1 MKIRI
6 FAVTFLAALVA
17 ASLTSLGRT
26 PQAKVTCRVLDE
38 SGNVVTGAVVNF
50 STFKKAAWDAGSL
63 KTEFT
68 DVAGATDTNGF
79 VTLSILCIQGEVSCS
94 VYRGNQ
100 GIQNGIRMAVAGTDY
115 YLDYGKKVY
124 FTNHVAGRWQPW
136 NPTIELPLRRILNP
150 SAMHAKKT
158 NIRIPVF
165 NESLGYDLEKGD
177 WISPHG
183 TGLTADFIF
192 QVRCVWNGDESP
204 YGEKYYDA
212 SVELTFSN
220 EDDGIIEF
228 ADSQPALEGS
238 IFRLSR
244 FAPDNGYTNKWSLR
258 QLMNS
263 EGSHY
268 DTASQREGLNYFLRV
283 RTKKDEAGN
292 IIAAN
297 YGKIRKPLQLIVTP
311 GNTWIGMTYY
321 FNPTPNDRNME
332 FDPSRNLFTDLP
344 VTSQVRDP

>member
-1 MKIRI
+1 MKMIAVI
-6 FAVTFLAALVA
+6 FVNTAFAACALAL
-17 ASLTSLGRT
+17 SPG
-26 PQAKVTCRVLDE
+26 
-38 SGNVVTGAVVNF
+38 F
-50 STFKKAAWDAGSL
+50 L
-63 KTEFT
+63 KTASFIVRAIDEDQQPVTNAIVSVDFYQGYG
-68 DVAGATDTNGF
+68 AGMMRNFEKKEDRTDTNG
-79 VTLSILCIQGEVSCS
+79 LCRFKGKCDGDIGW
-94 VYRGNQ
+94 N
-100 GIQNGIRMAVAGTDY
+100 I
-115 YLDYGKKVY
+115 GKKGY
-124 FTNHVAGRWQPW
+124 YTTIGPRLDATNATFTQW
-136 NPTIELPLRRILNP
+136 LPADKEYEIILRPILNP
-150 SAMHAKKT
+150 IPMNAKKT
-158 NIRIPVF
+158 NIQISVF
-165 NESLGYDLEKGD
+165 DEPLGYDLEKGN

-183 TGLTADFIF
+183 NGLTADFIF
-192 QVRCVWNGDESP
+192 QVRCVWSGDESP

-228 ADSQPALEGS
+228 ADSQLPLEGS
-238 IFRLSR
+238 IFRLPR
-244 FAPDNGYTNKWSLR
+244 HAPDIGYTNKWSLR

-268 DTASQREGLNYFLRV
+268 DSASQREGLNYFFRV

-311 GNTWIGMTYY
+311 GNTWIGMIYY